1 MGQQK
6 VRKRNVFRRMRFEYD
21 LANKYA
27 EKLMSLEKDER
38 DVIID
43 KFLAKHK
50 KDEPTEGFI
59 PWLLMRIIERCAR
72 TYGEKLITKDWEETK
87 YLLDGKYIVYTNT
100 RNWEFKVTDA
110 SDIAVVKDIHE
121 EIVDIYSPKDELIAT
136 TNNPLSFYDFLAQI
150 KEKQLEGYYLMFKG
164 NKIPVGVNGVLKE
177 YPNGLFDKYIEIA
190 FRLI

>member
-6 VRKRNVFRRMRFEYD
+6 VRKRKVFKRMRFEYD

-72 TYGEKLITKDWEETK
+72 IYGEKLITKDWEETK

-110 SDIAVVKDIHE
+110 SGIAVVKDIHE
-121 EIVDIYSPKDELIAT
+121 EFVDIYSPDNELIAT
-136 TNNPLSFYDFLAQI
+136 TNNPLSFHDFLAQI
-150 KEKQLEGYYLMFKG
+150 KEKQLKGYYLMFKD
-164 NKIPVGVNGVLKE
+164 NKIPVGINGSLKE
-177 YPNGLFDKYIEIA
+177 YPDGLFDKNTEIL
-190 FRLI
+190 FRLV

>member
-72 TYGEKLITKDWEETK
+72 IYGEKLITKDWEETK

-121 EIVDIYSPKDELIAT
+121 EIVNIYSPKDELIAT

-177 YPNGLFDKYIEIA
+177 YPNGLFDKYIEIL

>member
-72 TYGEKLITKDWEETK
+72 IYGEKLITKDWEETK

-110 SDIAVVKDIHE
+110 SGIAVIKDIHE
-121 EIVDIYSPKDELIAT
+121 EFVDIYSPDNELIAT
-136 TNNPLSFYDFLAQI
+136 TNNPLSFHDFLAQI
-150 KEKQLEGYYLMFKG
+150 KEKQLKGYYLMFKD
-164 NKIPVGVNGVLKE
+164 NKIPVGINGSLKE
-177 YPNGLFDKYIEIA
+177 YPDGLFDKNTEIL
-190 FRLI
+190 FRLV